1 MILRHLL
8 HLLSDQLLL
17 IKHLGL
23 HLCDL
28 LVFGDQLFIFDV
40 ELFLQSCDAF
50 LELSDLTNMISV
62 VSLSLG
68 SLGWRRI

>member
-17 IKHLGL
+17 IEHLGL